1 MTEQIAQMQGTHG
14 LADRPLVSVRG
25 ASKRF
30 GATQALRGVDLDVLP
45 GSVLALLGQNGA
57 GKSTLIKVLAGC
69 IRWTAVR
76 SRSLGIRWAACRR
89 SVESR
94 SSTRTWGWSPACR
107 WPRTSRWAPD
117 IPVGADSSAGSRRG
131 ATVVGVRRSTSGDL
145 PEGVSQIVG
154 LDALH
159 SVLPTADVVV
169 LTLPGTP
176 HTRSLIN
183 AERLALLPPHAVL
196 VNVGRGSVVDS
207 GALAAALDGKALRGA
222 VLDVTDAEPLPPDS
236 TLWGRAN
243 VIISPHTAALT
254 RNEDDRITALFADN
268 LTRLLTD
275 QPLRNT
281 VNLTA
286 GY

>member
-1 MTEQIAQMQGTHG
+1 M
-14 LADRPLVSVRG
+14 
-25 ASKRF
+25 
-30 GATQALRGVDLDVLP
+30 
-45 GSVLALLGQNGA
+45 
-57 GKSTLIKVLAGC
+57 
-69 IRWTAVR
+69 
-76 SRSLGIRWAACRR
+76 
-89 SVESR
+89 
-94 SSTRTWGWSPACR
+94 
-107 WPRTSRWAPD
+107 
-117 IPVGADSSAGSRRG
+117 
-131 ATVVGVRRSTSGDL
+131 
-145 PEGVSQIVG
+145 
-154 LDALH
+154 
-159 SVLPTADVVV
+159 
-169 LTLPGTP
+169 
-176 HTRSLIN
+176 
-183 AERLALLPPHAVL
+183 L